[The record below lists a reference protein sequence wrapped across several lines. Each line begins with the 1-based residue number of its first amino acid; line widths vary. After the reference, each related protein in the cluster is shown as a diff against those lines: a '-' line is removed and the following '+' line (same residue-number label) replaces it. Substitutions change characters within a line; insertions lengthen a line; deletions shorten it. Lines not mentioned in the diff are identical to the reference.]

1 MKKIIEVVEYAD
13 QDIRFKTDLDVARNP
28 QLVLDL
34 LPKLMFSMSSTLLGH
49 NEINIFAVIRA
60 LIAADLAISV
70 NRKEMIKML
79 DEQTKILS
87 KSFREAIEAMQ
98 KQGKAVT
105 VPVGA
110 AASKMTR

>member
-70 NRKEMIKML
+70 NRREMIKML
-79 DEQTKILS
+79 DEQTKALS
-87 KSFREAIEAMQ
+87 KSFRETMDIMQ
-98 KQGKAVT
+98 KQGKAAVI
-105 VPVGA
+105 PVGTLA
-110 AASKMTR
+110 AKMTS